1 MNFAKFYK
9 DSNRQLVDAMVST
22 WASGHSTEQ
31 HYLRKMLVKEPLVA
45 KPVFQTIFPWRLSK
59 YNFMEHATH
68 LNILDEPFTTALST
82 ITDEE
87 FRDYVFP
94 ADRCPYT
101 HQTESWKAMLQ
112 DKKTIVVTSGT
123 GSGKTECFMIPVLQD
138 LYRMKLKGQEEG
150 IQAIFLYPLN
160 ALMKNQQQRIDAW
173 CRSLT
178 PNVTYAIYNADM
190 DETGSTSGK
199 YPQIYTRRQLRDTP
213 PQILFT
219 NPTMLNYM
227 MVRTEDQQILK
238 KSKGKLRWILLDEA
252 HTYSGS
258 SATELSLQIR
268 QVLDAFGVTID
279 QVNFAVTSATI
290 GDPNDPEVSTRLKNT
305 VSQLTGKPAENI
317 EIITGSRIIPELD
330 KAKLRKC
337 LIDICHDFGGDVTVE
352 QMERLRTLL
361 NTKPALEASAIASHF
376 NRSLS
381 VERQLELID
390 RLSTK
395 VEGLGIDGKEQAI
408 LPARGHFFIRSV
420 NGIYACPNPACPSKS
435 DGSLDLGSL
444 TTYQNVNCPYCGS
457 HLLEVAQCPD
467 CGNLVLVG
475 ENDTERGYRMRVTEQ
490 SLDEQ
495 LFEPVVDDEESEEED
510 SNPSFYSYF
519 VIGKNDQP
527 CPRTTA
533 MPHYVIL
540 DAANNRMRH
549 LEHLEDAT
557 EGDNVYREVNDK
569 DSNAALCPHCGAG
582 TKANLH
588 FLRSSATFMG
598 RILAR
603 EILDNADPMDI
614 SQDRDILYEGRKFIA
629 FTDSRQ
635 GTAKSAM
642 STNQEVERN
651 WIRTEIFHKLA
662 EKRLSNYHPGGGLSS
677 DDQEMYD
684 HLVAKDGKLPKRLQE
699 MLDDLKSQL
708 KGNHVPDAEMIPWKD
723 IQVELESNPSL
734 KHLFHHLKEAKK
746 NALINWSDTTSY
758 SDLTDYLNSLYF
770 DQFSWIPK
778 RSNSLETMGLV
789 HLVYPTLRLAKVP
802 DELGRLGFT
811 DEDWRNY
818 LKVCIDYT
826 VRSKMHIMVPERIKD
841 YLLQFSFAKPIY
853 GPDSA
858 RIKGQMK
865 WPVFEGG
872 PSAVNEKQSRIVLL
886 LCAALGYDNKDTIT
900 PEQRGLV
907 DAMLRKAWE
916 FIRDNVLTVVDTDK
930 ADYGYQLNIL
940 SPDKVNLQIITEG
953 WVCPVDH
960 VVVDTLVKGYSPRIH
975 GYLNALNFDRFKVKT
990 EKLVY
995 PFYPYANN
1003 INPDNNNV
1011 HVSREEVH
1019 EWIDENLKGQK
1030 ESGQLDQIVT
1040 QIFEKRSIYLAGEHS
1055 AQQQRTIL
1063 EQYENDFNKGHMNIL
1078 SCSTTM
1084 EMGVDLKGISAVLMN
1099 TVPPKPANYLQRA
1112 GRAGRRGESK
1122 ALALT
1127 FCSPSPIGMNT
1138 WRNPLWPMEHQTET
1152 PSIKFESR
1160 QIVQRHVNSFLFAYF
1175 IRRQGGIKVK
1185 ASIHDFFDG
1194 DAKYYDLFFNFLQSV
1209 ISDASAPDPDFPGRY
1224 KALVKGTCMEYISL
1238 EDAAG
1243 SCVDDLSHVRS
1254 IYNNRLSAIKASLER
1269 AEELGGKVLS
1279 AVTRRMNSYLNS
1291 PLLPYLAENNFIP
1304 SAGIP
1309 TGLVEFIPDITDKA
1323 SNKRKLPT
1331 QHLSQAI
1338 ANYAPGHQ
1346 IVLNEW
1352 CYEAQGIEMKSK
1364 FEDSKKDVLQSCS
1377 SCGYSLISIGDPIKV
1392 CPKCGH
1398 QTMVGVKGLTHG
1410 TGNSNFTEIVEPA
1423 GFTVEWAYRPN
1434 RRLRIRSSMDFIQ
1447 PLLLKMDPW
1456 SSRSRNSKIIIRT
1469 SQPESEILF
1478 YNTGNSGKGFALC
1491 PYCGRMKSENSIA
1504 GDDHDVNPLELH
1516 THLETGGH
1524 CEGAEHG
1531 GSHIRRNVLLVGRYQ
1546 TDFVE
1551 VKFYNRHDQEIQDV
1565 DTLYSL
1571 GVILS
1576 RKLTEVLGVNEGE
1589 IDFGYNSL
1597 YHSIFI
1603 YDTALGGAGYSP
1615 LLREYKNIV
1624 LDAAYKSLKECHCE
1638 KACTNCLIDRHS
1650 QWYIN
1655 YLDRNKALEWLEL
1668 EQETRK
1674 APESISSIF
1683 PDAAAVTSDF
1693 QSEFYQVLRNDNLK
1707 SVDFF
1712 IDSDISNWDPEGF
1725 TFSRQL
1731 ESLKIKGVKCSFVI
1745 DHRPTLKDMKSEDLT
1760 NFMSVI
1766 FKNDFSVGQLELN
1779 GLQPMILV
1787 TMNDGLRILYLSEKA
1802 SRQFNG
1808 QWGTG
1813 SIFSTRYHTEAVF
1826 DRLEASEFMH
1836 EFSKNNDNAV
1846 FEFNIYDRNSSTS
1859 TLLDTLGSQDEDSW
1873 NKVFR
1878 ALTGKRADILYTD
1891 KYVRSPLGC
1900 YIVSCILGQII
1911 RKCHLTVN
1919 SLSFQLAP
1927 LEPGRDRSKGYSEA
1941 LLENF
1946 TEASERNEFLT
1957 DCVFEQCG
1965 KVPSISQINQQHF
1978 RSLVIETEDYEC
1990 SIRPDGGLSWGWK
2003 LDRSAQGMYLEDL
2016 KDDFTQ
2022 DIGLFN
2028 YASNTSG
2035 ILYTVALKKL
2045 NK

>member
-1 MNFAKFYK
+1 MNFANFYK

-31 HYLRKMLVKEPLVA
+31 HYLRQMLVKEPLVA
-45 KPVFQTIFPWRLSK
+45 TPVFQTIFPWKLSK
-59 YNFMEHATH
+59 YTFMEHATH
-68 LNILDEPFTTALST
+68 LNILDEAFATALST
-82 ITDEE
+82 TTDDVDK
-87 FRDYVFP
+87 DYVFP

-101 HQTESWKAMLQ
+101 HQTASWKSMLQ

-138 LYRMKLKGQEEG
+138 LYRQKLKGEGDG

-160 ALMKNQQQRIDAW
+160 ALMKNQQRRIDVW
-173 CRSLT
+173 CRSLS

-190 DETGSTSGK
+190 DETGQTAGR
-199 YPQIYTRRQLRDTP
+199 YPQIFTRKQLHETP

-238 KSKGKLRWILLDEA
+238 KSQGKLRWILLDEA

-268 QVLDAFGVTID
+268 QVLDAFGVSID

-290 GDPNDPEVSTRLKNT
+290 GDPNDPEVGSRLKHS
-305 VSQLTGKPAENI
+305 VSQLTGKPIEDI
-317 EIITGSRIIPELD
+317 EIINGTRIIPELNRT
-330 KAKLRKC
+330 KLKNC
-337 LIDICHDFGGDVTVE
+337 LKDICQDFGGDVSVE
-352 QMERLRTLL
+352 EMEHLRYLL

-376 NRSLS
+376 NKRMT

-395 VEGLGIDGKEQAI
+395 IKGLGLDGKEHAI
-408 LPARGHFFIRSV
+408 LPVRGHFFIRSI
-420 NGIYACPNPACPSKS
+420 NGVYACPNPACPSVK
-435 DGSLDLGSL
+435 DGALDLGSL

-467 CGNLVLVG
+467 CGKLVLVG

-490 SLDEQ
+490 SLDDQ
-495 LFEPVVDDEESEEED
+495 LFEPVMDNDESEEEET
-510 SNPSFYSYF
+510 NPSFYSYF
-519 VIGKNDQP
+519 VIGKNEQP

-540 DAANNRMRH
+540 DAAQNKLRH
-549 LEHLEDAT
+549 LEHLEDAS

-569 DSNAALCPHCGAG
+569 DTDAALCPHCGAG
-582 TKANLH
+582 VSGKLH
-588 FLRSSATFMG
+588 YLRSSATFMG

-614 SQDRDILYEGRKFIA
+614 SQDRDIIYEGRKYIA

-642 STNQEVERN
+642 TTNQEVERN

-662 EKRLSNYHPGGGLSS
+662 EKRLSGYHPGGSLSG
-677 DDQEMYD
+677 DDQETYD
-684 HLVAKDGKLPKRLQE
+684 DLISRDGHLSPKLQAI
-699 MLDDLKSQL
+699 LDDLKSQL
-708 KGNHVPDAEMIPWKD
+708 SGNHVPDADLVPWKD

-734 KHLFHHLKEAKK
+734 KHLYHHLKEAKK
-746 NALINWSDTTSY
+746 NAIINWSDTTSY
-758 SDLTDYLNSLYF
+758 SDISDYLNSLYF

-789 HLVYPTLRLAKVP
+789 HLVYPALRLAKVP
-802 DELGRLGFT
+802 DELGRLGFK
-811 DEDWRNY
+811 DEDWRSY
-818 LKVCIDYT
+818 LKICVDYT
-826 VRSKMHIMVPERIKD
+826 IRGNMHIMVPERIKD
-841 YLLQFSFAKPIY
+841 YLIQSRFAQPIY

-858 RIKGQMK
+858 KIKGHIK

-872 PSAVNEKQSRIVLL
+872 PGAVSEKQSRIVLL
-886 LCAALGYDNKDTIT
+886 LCAALGFDNKDTIT
-900 PEQRGLV
+900 PEQRSLV
-907 DAMLRKAWE
+907 DSMLRKAWE

-930 ADYGYQLNIL
+930 DDYGYQLNIL

-960 VVVDTLVKGYSPRIH
+960 VVVDTLVRGYSPRIH
-975 GYLNALNFDRFKVKT
+975 GYLNAMNLERFKVKT
-990 EKLVY
+990 DKMIY

-1003 INPDNNNV
+1003 VNPDDRNIRV
-1011 HVSREEVH
+1011 TKEEVH
-1019 EWIDENLKGQK
+1019 EWIDENLKAQK
-1030 ESGQLDQIVT
+1030 ESGQLDQLTT

-1055 AQQQRTIL
+1055 AQQQRAIL
-1063 EQYENDFNKGHMNIL
+1063 EQYENDFNRGHMNIL

-1175 IRRQGGIKVK
+1175 IRKQGGIKVK
-1185 ASIHDFFDG
+1185 ASIQDFFDG
-1194 DAKYYDLFFNFLQSV
+1194 AGQYYNLFFNFLQSV
-1209 ISDASAPDPDFPGRY
+1209 ISNGAILYQDLPSRY
-1224 KALVKGTCMEYISL
+1224 KALVKDTCMKNISL
-1238 EDAAG
+1238 EDATY
-1243 SCVDDLSHVRS
+1243 SCVEDMEDVHK
-1254 IYNNRLSAIKASLER
+1254 IYTNRLDAIKASMKR
-1269 AEELGGKVLS
+1269 AEEVRGKVLE
-1279 AVTRRMNSYLNS
+1279 AVKRRMGSFLNS
-1291 PLLPYLAENNFIP
+1291 PLLTYLAENNFIP

-1309 TGLVEFIPDITDKA
+1309 TGLVEFIPNITEKA
-1323 SNKRKLPT
+1323 GSQRKMPT

-1346 IVLNEW
+1346 IILNEW
-1352 CYEAQGIEMKSK
+1352 CYEAQGIVMKSK
-1364 FEDSKKDVLQSCS
+1364 FDESKKDVLQNCS
-1377 SCGYSLISIGDPIKV
+1377 SCGYSVISIGDPIKV
-1392 CPKCGH
+1392 CPKCG
-1398 QTMVGVKGLTHG
+1398 QQAMVGVKGLTHG
-1410 TGNSNFTEIVEPA
+1410 TNNSNFTEIVEPA
-1423 GFTVEWAYRPN
+1423 GFSVDWAYRPN
-1434 RRLRIRSSMDFIQ
+1434 RRLRVNSSMDFIQ
-1447 PLLLKMDPW
+1447 PLLLKMNPW
-1456 SSRSRNSKIIIRT
+1456 PTRSRNSKIILRT

-1478 YNTGNSGKGFALC
+1478 YNTGNMGKGFALC
-1491 PYCGRMKSENSIA
+1491 PYCGRMKSEKTIA
-1504 GDDHDVNPLELH
+1504 GDDHDTNPLELH

-1524 CEGAEHG
+1524 CAGAEHG

-1551 VKFYNRHDQEIQDV
+1551 IKFYNRQDQEIQDV

-1589 IDFGYNSL
+1589 IDFGYNPL

-1624 LDAAYKSLKECHCE
+1624 LDEAYRALKGCHCE

-1655 YLDRNKALEWLEL
+1655 YLDRNKALEWLEM

-1674 APESISSIF
+1674 APDQIINLF
-1683 PDAAAVTSDF
+1683 PDASAVTSDF

-1712 IDSDISNWDPEGF
+1712 IDSDVSKWNPEGF

-1731 ESLKIKGVKCSFVI
+1731 DSLKIKGVGCTFVI
-1745 DHRPTLKDMKSEDLT
+1745 DHKPSLNDVKSEDLT
-1760 NFMSVI
+1760 NFMSII
-1766 FKNDFSVGQLELN
+1766 FKNSFAVGQLDVK
-1779 GLQPMILV
+1779 GLQPLILV
-1787 TMNDGLRILYLSEKA
+1787 TMLDGRQVLYFSEQA
-1802 SRQFNG
+1802 NLQFNSN
-1808 QWGTG
+1808 WGTDRVFCTNYHSG
-1813 SIFSTRYHTEAVF
+1813 SVF
-1826 DRLEASEFMH
+1826 ERLDPSRFMQEFG
-1836 EFSKNNDNAV
+1836 KNNENAV
-1846 FEFNIYDRNSSTS
+1846 FEFSIFNPNSSTS
-1859 TLLDTLGSQDEDSW
+1859 SLLDTLTKQDEDSW
-1873 NKVFR
+1873 NKVFS
-1878 ALTGKRADILYTD
+1878 ALSGKRADILYTD

-1900 YIVSCILGQII
+1900 YIVSSVLGQII
-1911 RKCHLTVN
+1911 RKCRLSVN
-1919 SLSFQLAP
+1919 SISFQLAP
-1927 LEPGRDRSKGYSEA
+1927 LEPERNRPARYAEA

-1946 TEASERNEFLT
+1946 AEASQRDAFLKE
-1957 DCVFEQCG
+1957 CIVEQCG
-1965 KVPSISQINQQHF
+1965 KTPSISQINQQHF
-1978 RSLVIETEDYEC
+1978 RSLTIVTEDFEC
-1990 SIRPDGGLSWGWK
+1990 SIRPDGGFSWGWK
-2003 LDRSAQGMYLEDL
+2003 LDRSAQGMNLDDL
-2016 KDDFTQ
+2016 KYDLTQ

-2028 YASNTSG
+2028 YAARNSG
-2035 ILYTVALKKL
+2035 ILYTVALKK
-2045 NK
+2045 K